1 MHNTLRMWRFAL
13 AVSCLVLLVP
23 AIVQAEETPAAPA
36 ATATPVT
43 AAPAAATATPPAATA
58 TPAAAESLDDIQ
70 KHAAAGEV
78 KFGGKW
84 MPIMD
89 LFEMYRKTIA
99 EVKAVA
105 DKGAGGKDRLTEL
118 NKTLAQILGDWRKEK
133 QPVENEKRAALQK
146 KARAEQILGT
156 NPPPPPKLLPVPTG
170 GGGGWGGFAGGYG
183 GNRNNNNN
191 YNQNEVNR
199 VNQENQRRQEAYQRL
214 MAQYNDGRQQATV
227 ALEET
232 KAKIA
237 ECDKKLE
244 EFALARKTKEKP
256 FLEERVKL
264 NEQLRSSPTAAASKV
279 HQADGMEAAL
289 RASPFPLRNSKG
301 IVEWRTDFYLL
312 ADLEEMYKKVKGEID
327 DARREAEAKARLDG
341 KELPKDW
348 RHPKH
353 EEAESLNEAITR
365 GKAGMPATK

>member
-1 MHNTLRMWRFAL
+1 MRPVLRMWKLAL
-13 AVSCLVLLVP
+13 AASCLLLVVP
-23 AIVQAEETPAAPA
+23 AIVQAADTSAAPA
-36 ATATPVT
+36 AT

-58 TPAAAESLDDIQ
+58 TPAAAETADDIQ
-70 KHAAAGEV
+70 KHTAAGEV

-89 LFEMYRKTIA
+89 LFEMYRKTVA
-99 EVKAVA
+99 EVKAVG
-105 DKGAGGKDRLTEL
+105 DRGAGGKDRLTEL
-118 NKTLAQILGDWRKEK
+118 NKTLAQILADWRKEK
-133 QPVENEKRAALQK
+133 QPVEDEKRAALQK
-146 KARAEQILGT
+146 KQRAEQILST
-156 NPPPPPKLLPVPTG
+156 NPPRPPQLLPVPTG
-170 GGGGWGGFAGGYG
+170 GGGGWGGWAGGAG
-183 GNRNNNNN
+183 PNRNNNNN
-191 YNQNEVNR
+191 NQNDVNR

-214 MAQYNDGRQQATV
+214 MAQYNDGRQQATA

-264 NEQLRSSPTAAASKV
+264 NEQLRGTPTAAASKV
-279 HQADGMEAAL
+279 RQTDDMEAAL

-301 IVEWRTDFYLL
+301 IVEWKTDFYLL
-312 ADLEEMYKKVKGEID
+312 ADLEEMHKKVKTEID

-348 RHPKH
+348 RHPKY
-353 EEAESLNEAITR
+353 EEAESLNEAITHAKTGTPIVAR
-365 GKAGMPATK
+365 

>member
-1 MHNTLRMWRFAL
+1 MSNTLRMWRFAL

-36 ATATPVT
+36 TTATP
-43 AAPAAATATPPAATA
+43 AATTATPAPATPAAA
-58 TPAAAESLDDIQ
+58 TPAAAESADDIQ

-89 LFEMYRKTIA
+89 LFEMYRKVIA

-118 NKTLAQILGDWRKEK
+118 NKTLAQILADWRKEK
-133 QPVENEKRAALQK
+133 QPVEDEKRAALQK

-156 NPPPPPKLLPVPTG
+156 NPPPPPRLVPVPTG
-170 GGGGWGGFAGGYG
+170 GGGGGWGGYAG

-199 VNQENQRRQEAYQRL
+199 ANQENQRRQDAYQRL
-214 MAQYNDGRQQATV
+214 ITQYNDGRQQATA

-232 KAKIA
+232 KSKIA

-244 EFALARKTKEKP
+244 EFALARKAKEKP

-264 NEQLRSSPTAAASKV
+264 NEQLRGTPTAAASKV
-279 HQADGMEAAL
+279 RQTDDMEAAL

-301 IVEWRTDFYLL
+301 IVEWKTDFYLL

-348 RHPKH
+348 RHPKY
-353 EEAESLNEAITR
+353 EEAESLNEAITHAKSGTPIVAR
-365 GKAGMPATK
+365 

>member
-1 MHNTLRMWRFAL
+1 MWKLAL

-23 AIVQAEETPAAPA
+23 ATVQAEETPAAPA
-36 ATATPVT
+36 ATATPVPT
-43 AAPAAATATPPAATA
+43 APAAATATPAAATA
-58 TPAAAESLDDIQ
+58 TPAAAESSDDIQ

-78 KFGGKW
+78 KFGAKW

-89 LFEMYRKTIA
+89 LFEMYRKTVA
-99 EVKAVA
+99 EGKAVT
-105 DKGAGGKDRLTEL
+105 DMGAGGKDRLTEL
-118 NKTLAQILGDWRKEK
+118 NKTLAQILTDWRKEK
-133 QPVENEKRAALQK
+133 QPVEDEKRAALHK

-156 NPPPPPKLLPVPTG
+156 NPPPPPKLLAVPTG
-170 GGGGWGGFAGGYG
+170 GGGGGWGGIAGGYG

-214 MAQYNDGRQQATV
+214 IAQYNDGRQQATV
-227 ALEET
+227 ALEES

-244 EFALARKTKEKP
+244 EFALARKAKEKP

-279 HQADGMEAAL
+279 RQTDGMEAAL

-301 IVEWRTDFYLL
+301 IVEWKTDFYLL

-348 RHPKH
+348 RHPRY
-353 EEAESLNEAITR
+353 EEAASLNEAITHA
-365 GKAGMPATK
+365 KAGTPIVAK

>member
-1 MHNTLRMWRFAL
+1 MSNTLRMWRFAP

-36 ATATPVT
+36 TTATP
-43 AAPAAATATPPAATA
+43 AATTATPAPA
-58 TPAAAESLDDIQ
+58 TPAAAESADDIQ

-89 LFEMYRKTIA
+89 LFEMYRKVIA

-118 NKTLAQILGDWRKEK
+118 NKTLAQILADWRKEK
-133 QPVENEKRAALQK
+133 QPVEDEKRAALQK

-156 NPPPPPKLLPVPTG
+156 NPPPPPRLVPVPTG
-170 GGGGWGGFAGGYG
+170 GGGGWGGYAG

-199 VNQENQRRQEAYQRL
+199 ANQENQRRQDAYQRL
-214 MAQYNDGRQQATV
+214 ITQYNDGRQQATA

-232 KAKIA
+232 KSKIA

-244 EFALARKTKEKP
+244 EFALARKAKEKP

-264 NEQLRSSPTAAASKV
+264 NEQLRGTPTAAASKV
-279 HQADGMEAAL
+279 RQTDDMEAAL

-301 IVEWRTDFYLL
+301 IVEWKTDFYLL

-348 RHPKH
+348 RHPKY
-353 EEAESLNEAITR
+353 EEAESLNEAITHA
-365 GKAGMPATK
+365 KAGTPIVAK

>member
-1 MHNTLRMWRFAL
+1 M
-13 AVSCLVLLVP
+13 
-23 AIVQAEETPAAPA
+23 VQAEETPAV
-36 ATATPVT
+36 TPVPV
-43 AAPAAATATPPAATA
+43 APAAATATPPAATA
-58 TPAAAESLDDIQ
+58 TPVPVAPAAATATPAAATATPAAAESPDDIQ
-70 KHAAAGEV
+70 KHVAAGEV

-89 LFEMYRKTIA
+89 LFEMYRKMIG
-99 EVKAVA
+99 EVKAVG

-118 NKTLAQILGDWRKEK
+118 NKTLAQILADWRKEK
-133 QPVENEKRAALQK
+133 GPAEEEKRAALQK
-146 KARAEQILGT
+146 KARAEQILAT
-156 NPPPPPKLLPVPTG
+156 NPPAPPKLLPVPTG
-170 GGGGWGGFAGGYG
+170 GGGGWGGWAGGY
-183 GNRNNNNN
+183 NRNNNNN
-191 YNQNEVNR
+191 NNYQNDVNR
-199 VNQENQRRQEAYQRL
+199 VTQENQRRQDAYQRL
-214 MAQYNDGRQQATV
+214 MAQYNDGRQQATA

-237 ECDKKLE
+237 ACDKKLE

-264 NEQLRSSPTAAASKV
+264 NEQLRGTPTAAASKV

-301 IVEWRTDFYLL
+301 IVEWKTDFYLL

-348 RHPKH
+348 RHPRF
-353 EEAESLNEAITR
+353 EEAESLNEAITHA
-365 GKAGMPATK
+365 KAGTPIVSK

>member
-1 MHNTLRMWRFAL
+1 MRNTLRMWRFAL

-36 ATATPVT
+36 TTATP
-43 AAPAAATATPPAATA
+43 AATTATPAPATPAAA
-58 TPAAAESLDDIQ
+58 TPAAAESADDIQ

-89 LFEMYRKTIA
+89 LFEMYRKVIA

-118 NKTLAQILGDWRKEK
+118 NKTLAQILADWRKEK
-133 QPVENEKRAALQK
+133 QPVEDEKRAALQK

-156 NPPPPPKLLPVPTG
+156 NPPPPPRLVPVPTG
-170 GGGGWGGFAGGYG
+170 GGGGGWGGYAG

-199 VNQENQRRQEAYQRL
+199 ANQENQRRQDAYQRL
-214 MAQYNDGRQQATV
+214 ITQYNDGRQQATA

-232 KAKIA
+232 KSKIA

-244 EFALARKTKEKP
+244 EFALARKAKEKP

-264 NEQLRSSPTAAASKV
+264 NEQLRGTPTAAASKV
-279 HQADGMEAAL
+279 RQTDDMEAAL

-301 IVEWRTDFYLL
+301 IVEWKTDFYLL

-348 RHPKH
+348 RHPKY
-353 EEAESLNEAITR
+353 EEAESLNEAITHAKSGTPIVAR
-365 GKAGMPATK
+365 

>member
-1 MHNTLRMWRFAL
+1 MRNTLRMWRFAL

-23 AIVQAEETPAAPA
+23 AMVQAEETPAAPA
-36 ATATPVT
+36 ATATPVP
-43 AAPAAATATPPAATA
+43 AAPAAATATPAAATA
-58 TPAAAESLDDIQ
+58 TPAAADSLDDIQ

-89 LFEMYRKTIA
+89 LFEMYRKTVG
-99 EVKAVA
+99 EVKAVG

-118 NKTLAQILGDWRKEK
+118 NKTLAQILADWRKEK
-133 QPVENEKRAALQK
+133 QPVEDEKRAALQK
-146 KARAEQILGT
+146 KQRAEQILGT
-156 NPPPPPKLLPVPTG
+156 RLPPPPKLLPVPTG
-170 GGGGWGGFAGGYG
+170 GGGGGWGGYAG

-214 MAQYNDGRQQATV
+214 LAQYNDGRQQATA
-227 ALEET
+227 ALEES

-244 EFALARKTKEKP
+244 EFALARKAKEKP

-264 NEQLRSSPTAAASKV
+264 NEQLRSTPTAAASKV
-279 HQADGMEAAL
+279 RQTDDMEAAL

-301 IVEWRTDFYLL
+301 IVEWKTDFYLL

-348 RHPKH
+348 RHPRY
-353 EEAESLNEAITR
+353 EEAESLNEAITHAKGGTPIVAR
-365 GKAGMPATK
+365 